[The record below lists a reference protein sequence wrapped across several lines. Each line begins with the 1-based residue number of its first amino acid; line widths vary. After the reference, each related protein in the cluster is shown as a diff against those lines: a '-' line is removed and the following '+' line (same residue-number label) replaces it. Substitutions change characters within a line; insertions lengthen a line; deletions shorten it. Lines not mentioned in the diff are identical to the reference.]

1 MQAISLLKKGADTI
15 SNLTCKILE
24 NIPAKQLVNLLF
36 LKNIHK
42 EKKQK
47 KTQKQEKF

>member
-15 SNLTCKILE
+15 SNLTSKILE

-42 EKKQK
+42 GKKKKRKKKGQK
-47 KTQKQEKF
+47 K